1 MALKENISIPPFL
14 FATSGNKNS
23 AEHLHSLERVSILPV
38 NTEGEKPE
46 KPSQRA
52 IVSNI
57 GGGTYLKQLLSG
69 TYCLW
74 SSAMKISAAVMNAGA
89 THEVTVSTSGEARSL
104 AIPVKPAGGGSDVN
118 GGELLMLAL
127 ATCYCN
133 DLYREAAR
141 LNIEV
146 QAVQVEASAEF
157 NGRGLAATNV
167 TYRAKIKSTEP
178 QERLSLLLRETDAV
192 AEIHNTVRVPIA
204 VTLVPWGASTEV
216 VR

>member
-1 MALKENISIPPFL
+1 
-14 FATSGNKNS
+14 
-23 AEHLHSLERVSILPV
+23 
-38 NTEGEKPE
+38 
-46 KPSQRA
+46 
-52 IVSNI
+52 
-57 GGGTYLKQLLSG
+57 
-69 TYCLW
+69 
-74 SSAMKISAAVMNAGA
+74 MKVSAAVTNAGA
-89 THEVTVSTSGEARSL
+89 THEVTVSTAGEVRSL

-118 GGELLMLAL
+118 GGEFLMLAL

-141 LNIEV
+141 LEIEV

-192 AEIHNTVRVPIA
+192 AEIHNTVRAPIA
-204 VTLVPWGASTEV
+204 VTLMHWEPGQ
-216 VR
+216 